1 MKRVTATIH
10 HLPSSPASAAYNGLS
25 VVQTKAPAKRLKRVD
40 RSAQPRRPRALTDAQ
55 RRTFLG
61 TAADRIREEAKDRQC
76 KWLRDFDTF
85 QASGYRT
92 SQTRWDSLA
101 ELIEPMLAR
110 MDIATMVMGY
120 LDKAGEFRLNRQ
132 RGLAEDTS
140 LQEWTV
146 SRLMTALETAGY
158 VRRKMRRICHNGRYW
173 ITRVTINIRPRF
185 FIQLG
190 LGYQL
195 AEARTQKKAKRN
207 QLLATFGKQRTDAL
221 ISNAADR
228 ESRKK
233 SHVTAQAKRR
243 RQEAMAQAQAAENNE
258 RARAAAWSAFMA
270 EPDVQSMSMAQRIK
284 LFNNRYPR
292 P

>member
-25 VVQTKAPAKRLKRVD
+25 VVPTKAPAKRLKRVD
-40 RSAQPRRPRALTDAQ
+40 RSEQPRRPRALTDAQ

-61 TAADRIREEAKDRQC
+61 TAAERVREEAKNRQC

-92 SQTRWDSLA
+92 SQQRWDALA
-101 ELIEPMLAR
+101 ELIEPVLAR
-110 MDIATMVMGY
+110 LDIATLVMGY

-132 RGLAEDTS
+132 RGLAEDTT

-146 SRLMTALETAGY
+146 SRVMGALEASKMVY
-158 VRRKMRRICHNGRYW
+158 RKMRRICFNGRFW

-207 QLLATFGKQRTDAL
+207 QLLATFGKQRADAL

-228 ESRKK
+228 ETRKS
-233 SHVTAQAKRR
+233 SHLKAQAARR
-243 RQEAMAQAQAAENNE
+243 RQEAQTQAQAAEDKA
-258 RARAAAWSAFMA
+258 RARAAAWA
-270 EPDVQSMSMAQRIK
+270 EFCSQPEVQAMTMPQRSK
-284 LFNNRYPR
+284 LFNQRHPS
-292 P
+292 

>member
-25 VVQTKAPAKRLKRVD
+25 AVKTKAPAKRLKRVD
-40 RSAQPRRPRALTDAQ
+40 RSEQPRRPRALTDAQ

-61 TAADRIREEAKDRQC
+61 TAAERVREEAKNRQC

-92 SQTRWDSLA
+92 SQQRWDALA
-101 ELIEPMLAR
+101 ELIEPVLAR
-110 MDIATMVMGY
+110 LDIATLVMGY

-132 RGLAEDTS
+132 RGLAEDTT

-146 SRLMTALETAGY
+146 SRVMGALEASKMVY
-158 VRRKMRRICHNGRYW
+158 RKMRRICFNGRFW

-207 QLLATFGKQRTDAL
+207 QLLATFGKQRADAL

-228 ESRKK
+228 ETRKS
-233 SHVTAQAKRR
+233 SHLKAQAARR
-243 RQEAMAQAQAAENNE
+243 RQEAQTQAQAEEDKA
-258 RARAAAWSAFMA
+258 RARAAAWA
-270 EPDVQSMSMAQRIK
+270 EFCRQPEVQAMTMPQRSK
-284 LFNNRYPR
+284 LFNQRHPS
-292 P
+292 

>member
-1 MKRVTATIH
+1 MKRVTATVH
-10 HLPSSPASAAYNGLS
+10 HLPSSPKSAAYNGLS
-25 VVQTKAPAKRLKRVD
+25 VVPVKAPPKRLKRVD

-61 TAADRIREEAKDRQC
+61 TAAERVREEAKERQC

-101 ELIEPMLAR
+101 EIIEPILAR
-110 MDIATMVMGY
+110 LDIATLVMGY
-120 LDKAGEFRLNRQ
+120 MDKAGEFRLNRQ
-132 RGLAEDTS
+132 RGLAEDTT

-146 SRLMTALETAGY
+146 SRLMGALVASKMVY
-158 VRRKMRRICHNGRYW
+158 RKHRRICHNGRFW
-173 ITRVTINIRPRF
+173 ITRTTINIRPRF

-195 AEARTQKKAKRN
+195 AEARSQKKAKRT
-207 QLLATFGKQRTDAL
+207 QLLATFGKQRADAL

-228 ESRKK
+228 EVRKS
-233 SHVTAQAKRR
+233 SHVKAQAARR
-243 RQEAMAQAQAAENNE
+243 RQEALAQAKTAEDKE
-258 RARAAAWSAFMA
+258 RARAAAWVAFVA
-270 EPDVQSMSMAQRIK
+270 EPETQSLSVPQQIK
-284 LFNNRYPR
+284 LFNQRYASQ
-292 P
+292 

>member
-25 VVQTKAPAKRLKRVD
+25 VVPAKAPPKRLKRVD

-61 TAADRIREEAKDRQC
+61 TAAERVREEAKDRQC

-101 ELIEPMLAR
+101 EIIEPILAR
-110 MDIATMVMGY
+110 LDIATMVLGY
-120 LDKAGEFRLNRQ
+120 IDKGGDFRLNRQ
-132 RGLAEDTS
+132 RGLAEDTT

-146 SRLMTALETAGY
+146 SRLMSALEASKMVY
-158 VRRKMRRICHNGRYW
+158 RKMRRICHNGRYW
-173 ITRVTINIRPRF
+173 ITRVTINVRPRF

-195 AEARTQKKAKRN
+195 AVARTEKKAKRN
-207 QLLATFGKQRTDAL
+207 QLLATFGKQRADAL
-221 ISNAADR
+221 ISNAAD
-228 ESRKK
+228 SAMRKH

-243 RQEAMAQAQAAENNE
+243 RQQAAAEAQSAE
-258 RARAAAWSAFMA
+258 EAARARAAAWVEFCAD
-270 EPDVQSMSMAQRIK
+270 PDVQSLPMNQRSK
-284 LFNNRYPR
+284 LFNQRYPR
-292 P
+292 S

>member
-1 MKRVTATIH
+1 MKRVTATVH

-25 VVQTKAPAKRLKRVD
+25 VVQTKAPPKRLKRVD

-61 TAADRIREEAKDRQC
+61 TAAERVCEEAKNRQC

-85 QASGYRT
+85 QSSGYRT
-92 SQTRWDSLA
+92 SQKRWDSLA
-101 ELIEPMLAR
+101 ELIEPILAR
-110 MDIATMVMGY
+110 LDIATLVLGY

-132 RGLAEDTS
+132 RGLSEDTS

-146 SRLMTALETAGY
+146 SRVMGALEASKMVY
-158 VRRKMRRICHNGRYW
+158 RKMRRICHNGRYW
-173 ITRVTINIRPRF
+173 ITRVTINVRPRF

-195 AEARTQKKAKRN
+195 AEARTEKKAKRN

-221 ISNAADR
+221 IKNAAER
-228 ESRKK
+228 ETRKQ
-233 SHVTAQAKRR
+233 SHVTSQAKHR
-243 RQEAMAQAQAAENNE
+243 RQQAQVQAQAAENAE
-258 RARAAAWSAFMA
+258 RARAAAWTAFCA
-270 EPDVQSMSMAQRIK
+270 DPDTQALPVPQRIK
-284 LFNNRYPR
+284 LFNQRYR

>member
-1 MKRVTATIH
+1 MKRVKATVH
-10 HLPSSPASAAYNGLS
+10 HLPSSPGSAAYNGLS
-25 VVQTKAPAKRLKRVD
+25 LVPTNTPPKRLKRVD

-61 TAADRIREEAKDRQC
+61 TAAERVREEAKDRQC
-76 KWLRDFDTF
+76 KWLRDFDSF

-101 ELIEPMLAR
+101 EIIEPILAR
-110 MDIATMVMGY
+110 LDIATLVLGY
-120 LDKAGEFRLNRQ
+120 MDKAGEFRLNRQ
-132 RGLAEDTS
+132 RGLAEDTT

-146 SRLMTALETAGY
+146 SRLMGALEASKLVY
-158 VRRKMRRICHNGRYW
+158 RKMRRICHNGRFW

-195 AEARTQKKAKRN
+195 AEARSQKKAKRK
-207 QLLATFGKQRTDAL
+207 QLLATFGKQRADAL

-228 ESRKK
+228 EVRKS
-233 SHVTAQAKRR
+233 SHVKAQAARR
-243 RQEAMAQAQAAENNE
+243 RQEALAQAQANENAE
-258 RARAAAWSAFMA
+258 RARAAAWVAFCA
-270 EPDVQSMSMAQRIK
+270 EPEVQSLPMNQRSK
-284 LFNNRYPR
+284 LFNQRYPR
-292 P
+292 Q

>member
-10 HLPSSPASAAYNGLS
+10 HLASSPASAAYNGLS
-25 VVQTKAPAKRLKRVD
+25 VVPTKAPPKRLKRVD
-40 RSAQPRRPRALTDAQ
+40 RSEQPRRPRSLTDAQ

-61 TAADRIREEAKDRQC
+61 TAAERVREEAKDRQC
-76 KWLRDFDTF
+76 KWLRDFDVY

-92 SQTRWDSLA
+92 SQKRWDSLA
-101 ELIEPMLAR
+101 ELIEPILAR
-110 MDIATMVMGY
+110 LDVATMVLGY

-132 RGLAEDTS
+132 RGLAEDTT

-146 SRLMTALETAGY
+146 SRLMGALEASKMVY
-158 VRRKMRRICHNGRYW
+158 RKMRRICFNGRFW
-173 ITRVTINIRPRF
+173 ITRVTINVRPRF

-207 QLLATFGKQRTDAL
+207 QLLATFGKQRADAL

-228 ESRKK
+228 EARKS
-233 SHVTAQAKRR
+233 SHLKAQASRR
-243 RQEAMAQAQAAENNE
+243 RQEAAAQAQAEEDKA
-258 RARAAAWSAFMA
+258 RARAAAWVEFCQQP
-270 EPDVQSMSMAQRIK
+270 EVQALSMPQRSK
-284 LFNNRYPR
+284 LFNQRHPS
-292 P
+292 

>member
-85 QASGYRT
+85 QTSGYRT

-101 ELIEPMLAR
+101 ELVEPILAR
-110 MDIATMVMGY
+110 LDIATMVLGY

-132 RGLAEDTS
+132 RGLAEDTT

-146 SRLMTALETAGY
+146 SRLMGALEASKMVY
-158 VRRKMRRICHNGRYW
+158 RKMRRICHNGRYW
-173 ITRVTINIRPRF
+173 ITRVTINVRPRF

-195 AEARTQKKAKRN
+195 AEARSQKKAKRN
-207 QLLATFGKQRTDAL
+207 QLLATFGKQRTAAL

-228 ESRKK
+228 EMRKQ
-233 SHVTAQAKRR
+233 SHVKAQTARR
-243 RQEAMAQAQAAENNE
+243 RQEALTQAQTAEDNE
-258 RARAAAWSAFMA
+258 RARAAAWTAFCA
-270 EPDVQSMSMAQRIK
+270 DPETQSLTMPQRIK
-284 LFNNRYPR
+284 LFNQRYSR
-292 P
+292 S

>member
-1 MKRVTATIH
+1 MKRAKATVH
-10 HLPSSPASAAYNGLS
+10 YLPGSPQAAAYNGLS
-25 VVQTKAPAKRLKRVD
+25 AVETKAPAKRLKRVD

-61 TAADRIREEAKDRQC
+61 TAAERVREEAKARQC

-101 ELIEPMLAR
+101 EIIEPILAR
-110 MDIATMVMGY
+110 LDIATLVLGY
-120 LDKAGEFRLNRQ
+120 MDKAGEFRLNRQ
-132 RGLAEDTS
+132 RGLAEDTT

-146 SRLMTALETAGY
+146 SRLMGALEASKLVY
-158 VRRKMRRICHNGRYW
+158 RKMRRICHNGRFW

-195 AEARTQKKAKRN
+195 AEARSQKKAKRK
-207 QLLATFGKQRTDAL
+207 QLLATFGKQRAEAL

-228 ESRKK
+228 EVRKS
-233 SHVTAQAKRR
+233 SHVKAQASRR
-243 RQEAMAQAQAAENNE
+243 RQEEQARGQAAEDAQ
-258 RARAAAWSAFMA
+258 RARAAAWTAFVA
-270 EPDVQSMSMAQRIK
+270 EPDTQSLTMSQRIK
-284 LFNNRYPR
+284 LFNQRYPHL
-292 P
+292 

>member
-1 MKRVTATIH
+1 MKRAATILH
-10 HLPSSPASAAYNGLS
+10 EVSSPASAAYNGLS
-25 VVQTKAPAKRLKRVD
+25 VVPTKAPVKRLKRVD

-61 TAADRIREEAKDRQC
+61 TAAERVREEAKDRQC

-92 SQTRWDSLA
+92 SQQRWDSLA
-101 ELIEPMLAR
+101 ELIEPVLAR
-110 MDIATMVMGY
+110 LDIATLVMGY

-146 SRLMTALETAGY
+146 SRVMGALEAAKMVY
-158 VRRKMRRICHNGRYW
+158 RKVRRICHNGRYW
-173 ITRVTINIRPRF
+173 ITRVTINVRPRF

-195 AEARTQKKAKRN
+195 AVARTQKKAKRN
-207 QLLATFGKQRTDAL
+207 QALAAVGKQRTETL
-221 ISNAADR
+221 IKDAADR
-228 ESRKK
+228 EVRQ
-233 SHVTAQAKRR
+233 HAHRAAQAKRK
-243 RQEAMAQAQAAENNE
+243 RQEAHSQAQDDENAA
-258 RARAAAWSAFMA
+258 RARAAAWVDFCAD
-270 EPDVQSMSMAQRIK
+270 PDTQSLTVSQRIK
-284 LFNNRYPR
+284 IFNQRYSPS
-292 P
+292 

>member
-25 VVQTKAPAKRLKRVD
+25 VVPTKAPAKRLKRVD
-40 RSAQPRRPRALTDAQ
+40 RSAQPRRPRALTAAQ
-55 RRTFLG
+55 RETFLG
-61 TAADRIREEAKDRQC
+61 LAAERVREEAKDRQC
-76 KWLRDFDTF
+76 KWLRDFDIF
-85 QASGYRT
+85 QKSGYRT
-92 SQTRWDSLA
+92 SQKRWDALA
-101 ELIEPMLAR
+101 ELIEPILAR
-110 MDIATMVMGY
+110 LDIATLVLGY
-120 LDKAGEFRLNRQ
+120 LDKAGEFHLNRQ
-132 RGLAEDTS
+132 RGLAEDTT

-146 SRLMTALETAGY
+146 SRVMGALEKSKMVY
-158 VRRKMRRICHNGRYW
+158 RKMRRICYNGRFW

-195 AEARTQKKAKRN
+195 AEARTQKKAKRT

-221 ISNAADR
+221 IKNAAER
-228 ESRKK
+228 ESRKQ

-243 RQEAMAQAQAAENNE
+243 RQEALAKAQATENAE
-258 RARAAAWSAFMA
+258 RARAAAWVAFCS
-270 EPDVQSMSMAQRIK
+270 EPEVQSLPMNQRSK
-284 LFNNRYPR
+284 LFNQRYR

>member
-25 VVQTKAPAKRLKRVD
+25 LVQPKAPAKRLKRVD
-40 RSAQPRRPRALTDAQ
+40 RSDQTRRPRALTDAQ

-61 TAADRIREEAKDRQC
+61 TAAERVREEAKDRQC
-76 KWLRDFDTF
+76 KWLRDFDVF
-85 QASGYRT
+85 QTSGYRT

-101 ELIEPMLAR
+101 EIIEPILAR
-110 MDIATMVMGY
+110 LDIATMVLGY
-120 LDKAGEFRLNRQ
+120 IDKGGEFRLNRQ

-146 SRLMTALETAGY
+146 SRLMTALEASKMVY
-158 VRRKMRRICHNGRYW
+158 RKMRRICHNGRFW
-173 ITRVTINIRPRF
+173 ITRVTINVRPRF

-207 QLLATFGKQRTDAL
+207 QLLATFGKQRTEAL

-228 ESRKK
+228 ETRRQ
-233 SHVTAQAKRR
+233 SHVTAQAKHR
-243 RQEAMAQAQAAENNE
+243 RQEAQAQAQAAENNE

-270 EPDVQSMSMAQRIK
+270 EADTQALSMTQRIK

-292 P
+292 L

>member
-1 MKRVTATIH
+1 MKRVKATVH
-10 HLPSSPASAAYNGLS
+10 PLSSSPGSAAYNGLS
-25 VVQTKAPAKRLKRVD
+25 DVPPKGPAKRLKRVD

-61 TAADRIREEAKDRQC
+61 TAAERVCEEAKDRQC

-101 ELIEPMLAR
+101 EIIEPILAR
-110 MDIATMVMGY
+110 LDIATLVLGY
-120 LDKAGEFRLNRQ
+120 MDKAGEFRLNRQ
-132 RGLAEDTS
+132 RGLAEDTT

-146 SRLMTALETAGY
+146 SRLMGALEASKLIY
-158 VRRKMRRICHNGRYW
+158 RKMRRICHNGRFW

-221 ISNAADR
+221 IKNAADQ
-228 ESRKK
+228 ELRKQ
-233 SHVTAQAKRR
+233 SHVTAQGKRH
-243 RQEAMAQAQAAENNE
+243 RQEAQAQAQATEDKA
-258 RARAAAWSAFMA
+258 RARAAAWVDFVA
-270 EPDVQSMSMAQRIK
+270 EPDTQSLTIPLRIK
-284 LFNNRYPR
+284 LFNQRYPNL
-292 P
+292 